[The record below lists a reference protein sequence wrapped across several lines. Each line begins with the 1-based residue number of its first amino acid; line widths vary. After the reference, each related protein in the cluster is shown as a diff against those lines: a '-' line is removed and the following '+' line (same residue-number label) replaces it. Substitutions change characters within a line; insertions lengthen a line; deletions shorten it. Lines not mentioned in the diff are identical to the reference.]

1 MNAERSD
8 VGQTG
13 PSRPDVAAL
22 YVAHGEH
29 LRKVAYRHAGLLG
42 RQVADDA
49 VQEVFLNLLRK
60 YPENVKDWRA
70 YLVTSVKNKVIDL
83 LTKGPAKHEH
93 ANTEQVDVVNYE
105 IDQSQGTVDTVA
117 EAVEGEERAALVRA
131 ALAEVREEDP
141 AGFNAFWQ
149 IEVCDRTSGDVA
161 AEAGVSSSRIRQ
173 LKGRARELLEQALAR
188 KGVQRG

>member
-1 MNAERSD
+1 MVTERSD

-13 PSRPDVAAL
+13 DSRPDVAAL
-22 YVAHGEH
+22 YDVHGEH
-29 LRKVAYRHAGLLG
+29 LRKVAYRHAGPLG
-42 RQVADDA
+42 RQVAEDA

-70 YLVTSVKNKVIDL
+70 YLVTSVKNKVTDL

-93 ANTEQVDVVNYE
+93 ANTEQVDIVNAE
-105 IDQSQGTVDTVA
+105 RDQNEGSVNAVA
-117 EAVEGEERAALVRA
+117 DAVEGEELATLVRA

-141 AGFNAFWQ
+141 DAFDAFWQ

-173 LKGRARELLEQALAR
+173 LKGRARELLKQALAR
-188 KGVQRG
+188 KGVQRD